1 MAPCA
6 RTAAVL
12 TGAAML
18 AAAPFLAGPAL
29 AQADYPSRPVELI
42 VTFGPGGG
50 SDVMGRQ
57 IARQLE
63 PLLEVSVPVSNVSG
77 SSGNAGLTRL
87 KNSEPDGYTI
97 GTLISLTV
105 ASWASGIGGN
115 APEEFRV
122 VAIVDRKSNRLNS

>member
-1 MAPCA
+1 MAPVA

-63 PLLEVSVPVSNVSG
+63 PLLEVSLPVSNVSG
-77 SSGNAGLTRL
+77 SSGHAGLTRL
-87 KNSEPDGYTI
+87 KNSEPAGYPLTTPI
-97 GTLISLTV
+97 PLTV
-105 ASWASGIGGN
+105 APCAPRLAGN
-115 APEEFRV
+115 PPEESCAL
-122 VAIVDRKSNRLNS
+122 AILPPPTPLPLL

>member
-1 MAPCA
+1 MAPVA

-105 ASWASGIGGN
+105 ASWASEIGR
-115 APEEFRV
+115 AHV
-122 VAIVDRKSNRLNS
+122 

>member
-1 MAPCA
+1 MTGPVFSYWQFGGRNESGRQGQESPQRPWEDSKMAPFA

-50 SDVMGRQ
+50 SDVMGR
-57 IARQLE
+57 RSE
-63 PLLEVSVPVSNVSG
+63 ERRVGKECVRTCRSRWVP
-77 SSGNAGLTRL
+77 AHQ
-87 KNSEPDGYTI
+87 K
-97 GTLISLTV
+97 
-105 ASWASGIGGN
+105 
-115 APEEFRV
+115 
-122 VAIVDRKSNRLNS
+122 KK